1 MKATKKWLIAASAL
15 IAFGLLLFALTM
27 CFAGWNFKKLETEKY
42 EVATHEITEAFENI
56 RIRSDIADI
65 TFLPAKDGNCRV
77 VCNERE
83 GEGYAVSVTD
93 GTLNIS
99 APRERKGTFC

>member
-27 CFAGWNFKKLETEKY
+27 CFAGWNFKKLETETY
-42 EVATHEITEAFENI
+42 VTATHEITEAFENI
-56 RIRSDIADI
+56 QIRADIADV
-65 TFLPAKDGNCRV
+65 TFLPAEDGNCRV
-77 VCNERE
+77 VCYERE

-99 APRERKGTFC
+99 APRERK